1 MKPAKGRFETIKGEY
16 VFPMAGGPSKPMKS
30 ADKLR
35 RVAALLSGTN
45 AKIKILPRLAAACR
59 EASRGP

>member
-1 MKPAKGRFETIKGEY
+1 
-16 VFPMAGGPSKPMKS
+16 MAGGPSKPMKS